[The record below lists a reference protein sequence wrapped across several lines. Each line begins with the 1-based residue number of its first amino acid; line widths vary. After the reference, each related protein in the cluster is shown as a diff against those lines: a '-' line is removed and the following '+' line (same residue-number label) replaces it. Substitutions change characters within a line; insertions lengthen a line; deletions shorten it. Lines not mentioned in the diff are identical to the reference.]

1 MKKLLILI
9 LLTVGWLTAE
19 SQPLCSVIKYDEAN
33 GVSSSHVT
41 QLLQD
46 ERGFMWF
53 ATWNGLCRYDGYE
66 FQTFKPAVGDGCHMP
81 TDRIRNISLLP
92 DQQILCQVDDDYYMF
107 DLKSY
112 RFRDLTA
119 KERQQA
125 SELMFKHRQSRSL
138 LRGQDMTWT
147 DNYQTE
153 WTLHNDGTLT
163 YRHLDT
169 HRDVV
174 YPLPVTFNTLT
185 FGMKDQQGNFW
196 VLDLANIY
204 KFCTDQQRTKRLDIQ
219 SKGDVKCLFADSQG
233 HYFVS
238 TKGDGALRIYS
249 RSDDRLLGYVGTDGH
264 IHSNYTCLGAAVYC
278 MHETKDGTLW
288 LGTKP
293 NGLYRLR
300 PMGADSY
307 KIDHFTNIPM
317 PDVYHITED
326 VFGRLWI
333 AMLGGGVVY
342 TDNATDEH
350 PRFLTPRQ
358 YPKEEGRRVRYIFIT
373 KDNVWLAATGS
384 GLMVARLERD
394 ADRMTFRLHQR
405 DSERASSLSCSATM
419 DIVQDSHGQLFVSTE
434 SGGVNQIVST
444 DLLAKELDF
453 HHFKDDFQAESND
466 IVQSLSVLND
476 NQLMAVGSHLI
487 TLFGDKAH
495 NRVLDARCFQGEY
508 RFSEAHP
515 LALGNDRWL
524 FGLTDGAFFT
534 TMEQMTSSSAMP
546 QMVFTSVSIQGSDSH
561 YAVEMADSI
570 VLQPHERSLTVRF
583 AALDFN
589 ASDRISYA
597 FRLLPDGTENYI
609 GHDRTATLLDLE
621 PGTYQLEVRSTNAD
635 GEWQPY
641 AHHLTI
647 VVQPTFWESTLGRL
661 TMLLITIAILAI
673 VLYTL
678 LYIRRIK
685 RKQHETLEAYLA
697 LLEDSKKQELHD
709 VPGAD
714 DSQAAAQPVT
724 ELDPMLQ
731 RVMKFIEENLS
742 NSDATVGDMAQAA
755 ATSRSGLQRKLKQAM
770 GITPQDLLREARI
783 KHACQLLLGQADKN
797 VADIAYACGFTDPKY
812 FSRCFRQ
819 STGQTPTDYRNGMR
833 IQNLR

>member
-1 MKKLLILI
+1 MKRLLILT
-9 LLTVGWLTAE
+9 LLTVGWLTTE
-19 SQPLCSVIKYDEAN
+19 SQPLCSVTKYDEAN
-33 GVSSSHVT
+33 GVSSPHVT

-92 DQQILCQVDDDYYMF
+92 GHQILCQVDDDYYMF
-107 DLKSY
+107 DLRSY

-125 SELMFKHRQSRSL
+125 PELMYKHRQSRSL

-147 DNYQTE
+147 DNYQTQ

-163 YRHLDT
+163 YWHPDT
-169 HRDVV
+169 QQDVV

-196 VLDLANIY
+196 VLDFANIY

-219 SKGDVKCLFADSQG
+219 PKGDVKCLFADSQG
-233 HYFVS
+233 HYFVA
-238 TKGDGALRIYS
+238 TKGDGVLRIYN
-249 RSDDRLLGYVGTDGH
+249 RSDDRLLGYVGADGH
-264 IHSNYTCLGAAVYC
+264 IHPNYTRLGAAVYC

-300 PMGADSY
+300 PMGASSY
-307 KIDHFTNIPM
+307 KIDHFTDIPA

-326 VFGRLWI
+326 AFGRLWI

-342 TDNATDEH
+342 TDNASEEH
-350 PRFLTPRQ
+350 PNFLAPKQ
-358 YPKEEGRRVRYIFIT
+358 YPKDKGQRVRYIYIT

-384 GLMVARLERD
+384 GLMVARQERD

-405 DSERASSLSCSATM
+405 DSKRASCLSCSATM
-419 DIVQDSHGQLFVSTE
+419 DIVQDSRGQLFVSTE

-444 DLLAKELDF
+444 DLLAKDLDF
-453 HHFKDDFQAESND
+453 HHFKDELQAESND
-466 IVQSLSVLND
+466 IVQSLSVLDN
-476 NQLMAVGSHLI
+476 NQLMAVGSHLV
-487 TLFGDKAH
+487 TLYGGKAH

-524 FGLTDGAFFT
+524 FGLTDGAFLT
-534 TMEQMTSSSAMP
+534 TMEKMTTSSAMP
-546 QMVFTSVSIQGSDSH
+546 KMVFTSVSIQGGDSN

-570 VLQPHERSLTVRF
+570 VLQPNERSLTVRF
-583 AALDFN
+583 ATLEYSAPE
-589 ASDRISYA
+589 RISYS
-597 FRLLPDGTENYI
+597 FRLLPDKSENFI

-673 VLYTL
+673 IIYTL

-685 RKQHETLEAYLA
+685 LKQHEMLEAYLA
-697 LLEDSKKQELHD
+697 LLEDSKKQEFYD
-709 VPGAD
+709 MSGANN
-714 DSQAAAQPVT
+714 SLTATQPVT

-755 ATSRSGLQRKLKQAM
+755 ATSRSGLQRKLKQTM

-783 KHACQLLLGQADKN
+783 KRACQLLGKADKN

-819 STGQTPTDYRNGMR
+819 STGQTPTDYRNGMKQHNPR
-833 IQNLR
+833 